1 LHCNIVIQLR
11 SAHAQWSSV
20 KVQQH
25 NKDFNR
31 FNAVLFVFKIGLKHV
46 FFKPSLKHVLNK
58 KKLFKK
64 TVCFVL
70 NKKNNFFANPGISRD
85 LLSQVKKKT
94 GRQNYALTQWKM
106 LYCIP
111 VVDIITYYHVV

>member
-1 LHCNIVIQLR
+1 MPLADVDEIEDLNFGNFAVFIAKQLR

-46 FFKPSLKHVLNK
+46 FFN
-58 KKLFKK
+58 
-64 TVCFVL
+64 
-70 NKKNNFFANPGISRD
+70 
-85 LLSQVKKKT
+85 QV
-94 GRQNYALTQWKM
+94 
-106 LYCIP
+106 
-111 VVDIITYYHVV
+111 